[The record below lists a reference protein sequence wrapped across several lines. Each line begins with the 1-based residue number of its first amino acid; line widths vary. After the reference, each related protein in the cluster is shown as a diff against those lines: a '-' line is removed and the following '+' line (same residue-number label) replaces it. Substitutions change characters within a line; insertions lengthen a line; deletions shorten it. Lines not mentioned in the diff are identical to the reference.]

1 MSQSQSSVTAQ
12 DEIASTYER
21 NGFVVPIDVLSQS
34 QAQRLRAD
42 LETAEAELASDS
54 EKLALLKAYPDR
66 LLPSFDALT
75 RNETLMRPRRRCWAR
90 TLWFGALDFLS
101 KRPTRLKSYLGI
113 RT

>member
-75 RNETLMRPRRRCWAR
+75 RNETLIA
-90 TLWFGALDFLS
+90 AAS
-101 KRPTRLKSYLGI
+101 AVLGPGLMVWSAGLFI
-113 RT
+113 EEASSP